1 MTSERASEL
10 SSSLEN
16 KFSVYAV
23 EGDGERGR
31 VERGRVGRRLVE
43 RRLVEKGMVGRGM
56 FGRGMVGRVGADGT
70 DPREAGGVSKLISS
84 YGPSSISESTLSF
97 S

>member
-23 EGDGERGR
+23 EEDGERGR
-31 VERGRVGRRLVE
+31 VERGRVGRRLVG
-43 RRLVEKGMVGRGM
+43 RRLVEKGRVGRGDVWKGGWWAEWVPM
-56 FGRGMVGRVGADGT
+56 ERIQGRPEG
-70 DPREAGGVSKLISS
+70 
-84 YGPSSISESTLSF
+84 
-97 S
+97 